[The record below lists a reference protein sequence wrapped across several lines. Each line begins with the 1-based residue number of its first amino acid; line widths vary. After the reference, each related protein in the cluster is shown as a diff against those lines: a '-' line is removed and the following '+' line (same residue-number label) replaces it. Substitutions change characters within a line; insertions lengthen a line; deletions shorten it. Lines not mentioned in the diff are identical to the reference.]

1 MQGSPLV
8 EQACRKASFAALYD
22 LGPEIG
28 SGSTSTVHKS
38 TQKQTGKIFATKVVS
53 AAGLQ
58 TPGVADQFASEVL
71 ALKRCRH
78 PHVVSLEDAVVDENK
93 LYLVTELLT
102 GGELFDYVVKRGT
115 LGEDEAASILSDVG
129 DAIRFMHD
137 QGLYPRLAISA
148 PRPSERPKLGHD
160 HRKIHST
167 VSREQHLAPTATH
180 LKLKHN
186 LNFACHTGVIHR
198 DLKPE
203 NLLLATEPHAS
214 FPTVKIIDF
223 GLSKARQTRDVC
235 ASFLGTRGY
244 LAPEMLKRR
253 TYSEAVDMWAFGV
266 IAYVLLCGC
275 LPFDDDAAR
284 ISSPNAS
291 KKFELRFPSWAR
303 GLSKGARDLLAN
315 LLQVDPRRRFTA
327 AQCCRHPWLRGTA
340 ERSSVPLSSPAMLGR
355 RLAAARATPSPP
367 SRPSSRAGP
376 ADYAVLDNDG
386 RARPASRRKNS
397 F

>member
-38 TQKQTGKIFATKVVS
+38 TQKASGKVFATKVVS

-137 QGLYPRLAISA
+137 QG
-148 PRPSERPKLGHD
+148 
-160 HRKIHST
+160 
-167 VSREQHLAPTATH
+167 
-180 LKLKHN
+180 
-186 LNFACHTGVIHR
+186 VIHR

-203 NLLLATEPHAS
+203 NLLLAKEPHSA

-284 ISSPNAS
+284 ISSPNAT

>member
-1 MQGSPLV
+1 LIQARTKPIAIVQGSPLV

-38 TQKQTGKIFATKVVS
+38 TQKASGKVFATKVVS

-137 QGLYPRLAISA
+137 QG
-148 PRPSERPKLGHD
+148 
-160 HRKIHST
+160 
-167 VSREQHLAPTATH
+167 
-180 LKLKHN
+180 
-186 LNFACHTGVIHR
+186 VIHR

-203 NLLLATEPHAS
+203 NLLLAKESPVG

-223 GLSKARQTRDVC
+223 GLSKARATRDVC

-284 ISSPNAS
+284 INSPNAS

-315 LLQVDPRRRFTA
+315 LLQVDPRRRYTA

>member
-1 MQGSPLV
+1 MSDLCSCWWPLGRRNSRRGSDGGWSPEQPLPRVKSASINIVQGSPLV
-8 EQACRKASFAALYD
+8 EQACRKASFGALYT

-28 SGSTSTVHKS
+28 SGSTSTVHRS
-38 TQKQTGKIFATKVVS
+38 TQKATQKAFATKVVS

-58 TPGVADQFASEVL
+58 TPGIADQFASEVL

-78 PHVVSLEDAVVDENK
+78 PHVVSLEDAIIDNHK

-115 LGEDEAASILSDVG
+115 LGEDEAASILADVG
-129 DAIRFMHD
+129 DALRFMHD
-137 QGLYPRLAISA
+137 Q
-148 PRPSERPKLGHD
+148 
-160 HRKIHST
+160 
-167 VSREQHLAPTATH
+167 
-180 LKLKHN
+180 
-186 LNFACHTGVIHR
+186 GVIHR

-203 NLLLATEPHAS
+203 NLLLASTPSQSA

-253 TYSEAVDMWAFGV
+253 TYSEAVDVWAFGV

-284 ISSPNAS
+284 LSSPNAN

-303 GLSKGARDLLAN
+303 GLSAGARDLLAN
-315 LLQVDPRRRFTA
+315 LLQMDPSRRYTA

-340 ERSSVPLSSPAMLGR
+340 ERSNVPLSSPAMLGR
-355 RLAAARATPSPP
+355 RTRNVTRSPP
-367 SRPSSRAGP
+367 QSRPASRAGP
-376 ADYAVLDNDG
+376 ADYAVLANDG
-386 RARPASRRKNS
+386 RERPASRRKNS
-397 F
+397 L

>member
-1 MQGSPLV
+1 MSDLCACWWPFGRRNSERNSDGWSPSPLIQARTKPIAIVQGSPLV

-38 TQKQTGKIFATKVVS
+38 TQKASGKVFATKVVS

-137 QGLYPRLAISA
+137 QG
-148 PRPSERPKLGHD
+148 
-160 HRKIHST
+160 
-167 VSREQHLAPTATH
+167 
-180 LKLKHN
+180 
-186 LNFACHTGVIHR
+186 VIHR

-203 NLLLATEPHAS
+203 NLLLAKESPVG

-223 GLSKARQTRDVC
+223 GLSKARATRDVC

-244 LAPEMLKRR
+244 LAPEMVIDRCPR
-253 TYSEAVDMWAFGV
+253 AF
-266 IAYVLLCGC
+266 
-275 LPFDDDAAR
+275 
-284 ISSPNAS
+284 
-291 KKFELRFPSWAR
+291 E
-303 GLSKGARDLLAN
+303 
-315 LLQVDPRRRFTA
+315 RRRRVD
-327 AQCCRHPWLRGTA
+327 CVRI
-340 ERSSVPLSSPAMLGR
+340 
-355 RLAAARATPSPP
+355 AAARGE
-367 SRPSSRAGP
+367 RRRVSRAAQAADVQRGRRHVGLRRHRVCLAVRLP
-376 ADYAVLDNDG
+376 AL
-386 RARPASRRKNS
+386 
-397 F
+397 

>member
-1 MQGSPLV
+1 
-8 EQACRKASFAALYD
+8 
-22 LGPEIG
+22 
-28 SGSTSTVHKS
+28 
-38 TQKQTGKIFATKVVS
+38 
-53 AAGLQ
+53 
-58 TPGVADQFASEVL
+58 
-71 ALKRCRH
+71 
-78 PHVVSLEDAVVDENK
+78 
-93 LYLVTELLT
+93 
-102 GGELFDYVVKRGT
+102 
-115 LGEDEAASILSDVG
+115 
-129 DAIRFMHD
+129 
-137 QGLYPRLAISA
+137 
-148 PRPSERPKLGHD
+148 
-160 HRKIHST
+160 
-167 VSREQHLAPTATH
+167 
-180 LKLKHN
+180 
-186 LNFACHTGVIHR
+186 
-198 DLKPE
+198 
-203 NLLLATEPHAS
+203 
-214 FPTVKIIDF
+214 VKIIDF
-223 GLSKARQTRDVC
+223 GLSKARATRDVC

-284 ISSPNAS
+284 ISSPNAT